1 MESKNLWPDRDFDT
15 KWVRRSRAEE
25 GAAAEEQKKT
35 SFVKPGIY

>member
-15 KWVRRSRAEE
+15 KWVRRSRVE
-25 GAAAEEQKKT
+25 GAAEEQKKT